1 MDPVS
6 RRLASAA
13 MGVVFALSRDEE
25 LEKTRLDLERSRMTT
40 EDFRQGGGP
49 DTSFMHRSTF
59 KTLPPDVY
67 GMLVCN
73 RRQTMRGMQRHVALE
88 LEQWQHQRR
97 EAAGALARI
106 ARAFAGRD
114 ELVILEETQDFFNA
128 YRYDSA
134 EVREFAQD
142 GRGDVDLDLDGD
154 RPSDNETETDF

>member
-49 DTSFMHRSTF
+49 DTTYMHRTTW
-59 KTLPPDVY
+59 KDVPWNIY
-67 GMLVCN
+67 GMLVSN
-73 RRQTMRGMQRHVALE
+73 RTLSVRGRQMRVDRELGDWQR
-88 LEQWQHQRR
+88 QRQ
-97 EAAGALARI
+97 EVAGALARI
-106 ARAFAGRD
+106 IRTEPLPQEVFEEAR
-114 ELVILEETQDFFNA
+114 DFFNA

-142 GRGDVDLDLDGD
+142 GRGG
-154 RPSDNETETDF
+154 P